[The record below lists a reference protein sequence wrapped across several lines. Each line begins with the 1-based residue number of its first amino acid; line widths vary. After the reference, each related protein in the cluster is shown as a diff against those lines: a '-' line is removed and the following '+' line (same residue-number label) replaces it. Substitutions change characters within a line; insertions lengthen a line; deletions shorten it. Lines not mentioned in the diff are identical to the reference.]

1 MTKLEF
7 MKQASKA
14 AGLQY
19 DLYEKFPN
27 YVCSEVRLSTNR
39 EGEKHQCYNIYTPE
53 INHNTYA
60 DFGDFVRFMDLL
72 LKDGVVKVRIA
83 ILKQRLENAKET
95 RVNAVD
101 EIHDTQRELDVLTG
115 DGDE

>member
-1 MTKLEF
+1 MTKREY
-7 MKQASKA
+7 MNQASKA

-19 DLYEKFPN
+19 DIYEKFPS
-27 YVCSEVRLSTNR
+27 YVHLDLTLST
-39 EGEKHQCYNIYTPE
+39 EQKGKKHQRYNIYTPE

-72 LKDGVVKVRIA
+72 IKNGIVKVRIA
-83 ILKQRLENAKET
+83 ILKQKLEQARET

-101 EIHDTQRELDVLTG
+101 AIHDMQKELDILT
-115 DGDE
+115 EE